1 MSWAGLAHL
10 GEMVFIPRSYE
21 IFYLTS
27 TKEFVMSLEKG
38 FSITSQ
44 KIFVGLQDMSW
55 RRYQHVFSVT
65 IRLENVLKTSRKTSW
80 IHLGRQKIVTLK
92 TSWKRLEDV
101 LETNKSKCAYLWS
114 SKSSFNKSFT
124 WQI

>member
-1 MSWAGLAHL
+1 MSRAGLAHL

-44 KIFVGLQDMSW
+44 QIFVGL
-55 RRYQHVFSVT
+55 QHVFSVT
-65 IRLENVLKTSRKTSW
+65 IFRLENVLKTSRKTS
-80 IHLGRQKIVTLK
+80 
-92 TSWKRLEDV
+92 
-101 LETNKSKCAYLWS
+101 
-114 SKSSFNKSFT
+114 
-124 WQI
+124 

>member
-1 MSWAGLAHL
+1 MSRAGLAHL

-44 KIFVGLQDMSW
+44 QIFVGLQDMS
-55 RRYQHVFSVT
+55 
-65 IRLENVLKTSRKTSW
+65 
-80 IHLGRQKIVTLK
+80 
-92 TSWKRLEDV
+92 
-101 LETNKSKCAYLWS
+101 
-114 SKSSFNKSFT
+114 
-124 WQI
+124 